1 MEDEE
6 DFKATRRRSTSGS
19 LSRSPEETKGKDKRP
34 SVSSG
39 THPVISETQPVPEDT
54 QPVLSDT
61 QEVSEPSED
70 KSEERSKSGESET
83 TEKPVPVE
91 DEVLVSS
98 EKMAVESV
106 PVVEVSTQQDTP
118 PVESSS
124 DTAPEVASSQDE
136 EEGSKGKESVSDG
149 VTAEAESPQP
159 EQESDPDVSDCAVDQ
174 TDGAV
179 SIVTTES
186 SVTVVETVKSTSV
199 ISEKVETVVSVVK
212 TEVTEV
218 SSAQQPPET
227 DELKQDA
234 KEGIRETSPT
244 QNDEPVSPSK
254 TKWYFTLDR
263 QETWS
268 VPTEVELEKSSSPPK
283 SPGSSSDKVS
293 INSDRQSIKS
303 EKGSIKS
310 SSDDDDLLVMCQNLR
325 KARLSIVGDHV
336 WDGPERL
343 RALSSVHDDK
353 EEACVRLRTLER
365 TLKVS

>member
-1 MEDEE
+1 M
-6 DFKATRRRSTSGS
+6 KATRRRSTPSS
-19 LSRSPEETKGKDKRP
+19 LSRSPEETEGNDKRP

-39 THPVISETQPVPEDT
+39 THPVISETQPE
-54 QPVLSDT
+54 LSDT
-61 QEVSEPSED
+61 QEVPEPSED
-70 KSEERSKSGESET
+70 KPDETSKSNESET
-83 TEKPVPVE
+83 TEKPVSAV
-91 DEVLVSS
+91 DEIVVSS
-98 EKMAVESV
+98 EKMVVESA
-106 PVVEVSTQQDTP
+106 PESEVSTQQDTP

-136 EEGSKGKESVSDG
+136 EGRSKGQASVSEV
-149 VTAEAESPQP
+149 VTAEAVSSQP
-159 EQESDPDVSDCAVDQ
+159 EQESAPDVSDSAVDK

-218 SSAQQPPET
+218 SSAQEPSET
-227 DELKQDA
+227 GELKQDA
-234 KEGIRETSPT
+234 KEDIKETSPT
-244 QNDEPVSPSK
+244 QLDEPLSPSK

-268 VPTEVELEKSSSPPK
+268 VPPEVEPEKSSSRPK
-283 SPGSSSDKVS
+283 SPGSNSDKVS
-293 INSDRQSIKS
+293 IKSDRGSIKS
-303 EKGSIKS
+303 DKGSIKS
-310 SSDDDDLLVMCQNLR
+310 SSEDDDLLVMCQNIR

-343 RALSSVHDDK
+343 RALSSVHDGN
-353 EEACVRLRTLER
+353 EEAFVKLRTLER

>member
-1 MEDEE
+1 ME
-6 DFKATRRRSTSGS
+6 
-19 LSRSPEETKGKDKRP
+19 GKDKRP

-39 THPVISETQPVPEDT
+39 THPVISETQLVPEDT
-54 QPVLSDT
+54 EPVLSDT
-61 QEVSEPSED
+61 QEVPRSEPSDD
-70 KSEERSKSGESET
+70 KPEETSKSGGSET
-83 TEKPVPVE
+83 AEKPVPVV

-106 PVVEVSTQQDTP
+106 PVVEVSTRQDTP

-124 DTAPEVASSQDE
+124 DPVPEVASSQDE
-136 EEGSKGKESVSDG
+136 EEGSKEQASVSDG

-159 EQESDPDVSDCAVDQ
+159 EQESAPHVSDSAVDQ

-179 SIVTTES
+179 SVVTTES
-186 SVTVVETVKSTSV
+186 SLTVVETVKSTSV

-227 DELKQDA
+227 EELKQDA
-234 KEGIRETSPT
+234 KEDIRETSPT

-268 VPTEVELEKSSSPPK
+268 VPTEVELEKSSSPPR
-283 SPGSSSDKVS
+283 SPGSS
-293 INSDRQSIKS
+293 SDRQSIKS

-310 SSDDDDLLVMCQNLR
+310 SSDDDELLVMCQNLR

-336 WDGPERL
+336 WDVPERL
-343 RALSSVHDDK
+343 RAFSSVHDDK
-353 EEACVRLRTLER
+353 EKACVRLRTLER
-365 TLKVS
+365 TLKVSF